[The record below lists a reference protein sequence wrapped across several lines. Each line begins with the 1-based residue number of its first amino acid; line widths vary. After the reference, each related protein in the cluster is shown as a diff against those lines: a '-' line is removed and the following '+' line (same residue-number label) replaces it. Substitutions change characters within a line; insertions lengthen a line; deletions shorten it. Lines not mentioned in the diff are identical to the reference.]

1 MESHHHRGGLVGPVL
16 LIGLG
21 LILLA
26 QNLGWV
32 GGEIWLS
39 LLRMWPLIL
48 VAVGVD
54 LLIPRRSGWGTLVS
68 LVLVV
73 AVFVGGFW
81 ISGVRIGAARSG
93 QIETVSIPA
102 GSATRARIHF
112 SPPVAALDLE
122 AISGS
127 DALVEGTVPRA
138 GYGRVSADS
147 TLSGT
152 TAVVEVTASGVFV
165 VPAVGPQDETWRF
178 GLTTQ
183 VPLELEISSGIG
195 LVDADLTGLR
205 IAALEI
211 ENGIGRSIITLPA
224 DGNFSGRLSSGIGQ
238 TVIVIPD
245 GAAVHVMMTTGIGGV
260 STPEGSR
267 PFDLGDNEYT
277 SPGFAAAENRI
288 ELVVEQAIGSIV
300 LREG

>member
-1 MESHHHRGGLVGPVL
+1 MESRHHRGGLVGPVV

-32 GGEIWLS
+32 GADIWLS

-54 LLIPRRSGWGTLVS
+54 LLIPRRSAWGTLLS
-68 LVLVV
+68 LVLVL

-81 ISGVRIGAARSG
+81 LSGVRLGGVRPG
-93 QIETVSIPA
+93 ETETVSIPI
-102 GSATRARIHF
+102 GNATRARIHF

-122 AISGS
+122 ALKGS
-127 DALVEGTVPRA
+127 DALVEGTVPTP
-138 GYGRVSADS
+138 GYGRVHADS
-147 TLSGT
+147 TMSGA
-152 TAVVEVTASGVFV
+152 TAVVDITASGVFV

-178 GLTTQ
+178 GLSTK
-183 VPLELEISSGIG
+183 VPLDLEISSGVG
-195 LVDADLTGLR
+195 LVDADLTGLTV
-205 IAALEI
+205 ASLEI
-211 ENGIGRSIITLPA
+211 ETGIGRAVITLPA
-224 DGNFSGRLSSGIGQ
+224 SGSFSGRLSSGIGQ
-238 TVIVIPD
+238 TVIIIPE
-245 GAAVHVMMTTGIGGV
+245 GAAVHVRMTTGLGGV
-260 STPEGSR
+260 TTPEGSR

-277 SPGFAAAENRI
+277 SPGFGTAENRI
-288 ELVVEQAIGSIV
+288 ELEIEQAIGSIV

>member
-32 GGEIWLS
+32 GADIWLS

-54 LLIPRRSGWGTLVS
+54 LLIPRRSAWGTLLS
-68 LVLVV
+68 LVLVL

-81 ISGVRIGAARSG
+81 LSGVRLGGARSTET
-93 QIETVSIPA
+93 ETVSIAA
-102 GSATRARIHF
+102 GNATRAKIHF

-122 AISGS
+122 ALKESE
-127 DALVEGTVPRA
+127 ALVEGTVPKA
-138 GYGRVSADS
+138 GYGRVHADS
-147 TLSGT
+147 TMSGA
-152 TAVVEVTASGVFV
+152 TAVVDITASGVFV

-178 GLTTQ
+178 GLSTK
-183 VPLELEISSGIG
+183 VPLDLEISSGIG
-195 LVDADLTGLR
+195 LVNADLTGLMVTG
-205 IAALEI
+205 LDVET
-211 ENGIGRSIITLPA
+211 GIGQSVVTLPSA
-224 DGNFSGRLSSGIGQ
+224 GNFNGRLSNGIGQ
-238 TVIVIPD
+238 TVIIIPE
-245 GAAVHVMMTTGIGGV
+245 GAAVHVLMTTGLGGV
-260 STPEGSR
+260 VTPDGSH

-277 SPGFAAAENRI
+277 SPGFGAAENRI
-288 ELVVEQAIGSIV
+288 ELVIEQAIGSIV

>member
-21 LILLA
+21 LIFLA

-81 ISGVRIGAARSG
+81 LSGVRLGAARSG
-93 QIETVSIPA
+93 ATETVSIPA
-102 GSATRARIHF
+102 GNATRARIRF
-112 SPPVAALDLE
+112 SPPVAALNLE
-122 AISGS
+122 AISAS
-127 DALVEGTVPRA
+127 DALVEGTVPKP
-138 GYGRVSADS
+138 GYGRVRADS

-152 TAVVEVTASGVFV
+152 IAVVDVTASGVFV

-195 LVDADLTGLR
+195 LVDADLTGLS
-205 IAALEI
+205 IAGLDI
-211 ENGIGRSIITLPA
+211 ETGIGRSIITLPVG
-224 DGNFSGRLSSGIGQ
+224 GNFSGRLSSGIGQ
-238 TVIVIPD
+238 TVIVIPN
-245 GAAVHVMMTTGIGGV
+245 GAAVHVLMTTGIGGV

-288 ELVVEQAIGSIV
+288 ELVIEQAIGSIV